1 MSSGSFPVRPHDAR
15 FFGTERSME
24 KTASGAGVVL
34 LGRILFSA
42 MFILASFAH
51 FTQKDIDAAVRAG
64 VPMASL
70 LVPLAGILAGLAGL
84 SVLLGY
90 HARIGAWGIV
100 VFLAI
105 ITPVMHKFWSVT
117 DPGVAQMQLV
127 NFMKNAA
134 MLGAAL
140 MITHFGAG
148 PLSID
153 ARRR

>member
-1 MSSGSFPVRPHDAR
+1 MSSSSFPVRPHDSR
-15 FFGTERSME
+15 LFGTERSME

-42 MFILASFAH
+42 IFIFGGFSN
-51 FTQKDIDAAVRAG
+51 FTQKGIDAAAQAG
-64 VPMASL
+64 VPMASV
-70 LVPLAGILAGLAGL
+70 LVPLAGVLASLGGL

-100 VFLAI
+100 LFLAI
-105 ITPVMHKFWSVT
+105 VTPVMHNFWSVT
-117 DPGVAQMQLV
+117 DPGVAQMQQI
-127 NFMKNAA
+127 NFMKNVA

-148 PLSID
+148 LLSID